1 MNQIK
6 KLINFKGTAKF
17 LENNTKKKN
26 NPTVRPKTT
35 RSISSHRNAIAKR
48 KFEMLHKFTRK
59 QNLKFAKSLKHLK
72 HSTKKIKRSHT

>member
-1 MNQIK
+1 MKESQKLKILQDYK
-6 KLINFKGTAKF
+6 KDKYL
-17 LENNTKKKN
+17 L
-26 NPTVRPKTT
+26 TVRPKTT